1 MEARLEL
8 RHLRAF
14 LAVVEHGGYTRAAR
28 SLETAQSTVS
38 EAVLALER
46 ALGTPVLDRGR
57 RPAALT
63 PAGEALLPY
72 ARRMLALE
80 SEAVGAVARASEA
93 VRASLALAANESVS
107 SYLLPGPLA
116 ALRRRWPNVRARV
129 LTGEC
134 ADIRD
139 QVRAGEIDVGFVLEV
154 GAASPDGAARTL
166 RESRLVLFVAPGHPL
181 AGREAAVDR
190 LADEEIW
197 LSGAGGSYHRLLR
210 EHLEAGGFTRPRMHS
225 VGSVE
230 AVKRYVLEE
239 GRAVGA
245 LPEFAVHA
253 ELAAGTVAEVTP
265 RPVLAPI
272 VLRALLRPGAPR
284 SPVLDD
290 LLEALR
296 HEAPPAL
303 NPRL

>member
-1 MEARLEL
+1 MDARLEL

-28 SLETAQSTVS
+28 ALETAQSTVS

-57 RPAALT
+57 RPPAPT

-80 SEAVGAVARASEA
+80 SEAVGAVARASDA

-134 ADIRD
+134 SDIRD
-139 QVRAGEIDVGFVLEV
+139 WVRAGEVDVGLVLEV
-154 GAASPDGAARTL
+154 LPPGGGGDVPPL
-166 RESRLVLFVAPGHPL
+166 RESRLVLFVEPRHPL
-181 AGREAAVDR
+181 AGREAATDR
-190 LADEEIW
+190 LADEEIY

-210 EHLEAGGFTRPRMHS
+210 DHLEAGGFTRPRMHS

-230 AVKRYVLEE
+230 AVKRYVVEE

-245 LPEFAVHA
+245 LPEFAVRA
-253 ELAAGTVAEVTP
+253 ELAAGTVAAVTP
-265 RPVLAPI
+265 RPALAPI
-272 VLRALLRPGAPR
+272 ALQALVRPGAPP

-290 LLEALR
+290 LLDALR
-296 HEAPPAL
+296 DGAPAPL